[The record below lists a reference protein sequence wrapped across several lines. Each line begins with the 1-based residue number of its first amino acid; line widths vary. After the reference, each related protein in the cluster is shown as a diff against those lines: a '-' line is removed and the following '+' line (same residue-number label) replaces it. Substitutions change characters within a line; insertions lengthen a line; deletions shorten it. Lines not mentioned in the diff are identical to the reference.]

1 MMDYTNATLVLG
13 REWPDLKK
21 KIDSKKVRTAM
32 NAYTKAVVAS
42 KKADEY
48 YYELDF
54 GTEPIAPEE
63 QDRMRKEAQVARRVR
78 VDMYQE
84 LLVVMYG
91 EGAYGTEEPDEGEA
105 YPDSDDCSHY
115 YLYGIKYYQYV

>member
-13 REWPDLKK
+13 REWPDLKE
-21 KIDSKKVRTAM
+21 KIDSKKVHRAM
-32 NAYTKAVVAS
+32 NAYTKAVEAS
-42 KKADEY
+42 KKADED

-54 GTEPIAPEE
+54 GTGPIAPEE
-63 QDRMRKEAQVARRVR
+63 QDRMREEAQAARRLR
-78 VDMYQE
+78 IEMYQE

-91 EGAYGTEEPDEGEA
+91 EGAYGTEEPDEGED
-105 YPDSDDCSHY
+105 YPDSKDCSHY